1 MKPDQKPGFFV
12 MLWELLYPFLV
23 YELISTVVS
32 VVMSMLLVSLN
43 PSAFETG
50 SNLNEM
56 ALAISGLIAEH
67 YGEIAAVSAGLTLP
81 LLIFLYRNDRRKEKA
96 AAVYEAWEAVAFYHY
111 IVALIMGVS
120 ACLAL
125 NHLMVFSR
133 LTELLSDGYEA
144 TAALLFQGKIV
155 LEIVF
160 AGILIPIVEELIFR
174 GLTYRRLRWY
184 LNPVPAMLLSA
195 LFFGAVHGNLLQ
207 GIYAFILG
215 MLLAFTYERFH
226 SILAP
231 ILIHAGANIL
241 SVLISDAHILDFVYE
256 EDSLFLIVT
265 GVALVIF
272 IITFYLIATY
282 VYPRKKADS
291 PKQAERS

>member
-1 MKPDQKPGFFV
+1 
-12 MLWELLYPFLV
+12 MLPPLRAGRLLRIDGLRNLV
-23 YELISTVVS
+23 LLLCR
-32 VVMSMLLVSLN
+32 LLVLL
-43 PSAFETG
+43 G
-50 SNLNEM
+50 VL
-56 ALAISGLIAEH
+56 LGVLR
-67 YGEIAAVSAGLTLP
+67 
-81 LLIFLYRNDRRKEKA
+81 LLILGL
-96 AAVYEAWEAVAFYHY
+96 H
-111 IVALIMGVS
+111 
-120 ACLAL
+120 
-125 NHLMVFSR
+125 R
-133 LTELLSDGYEA
+133 LLVRLL
-144 TAALLFQGKIV
+144 V
-155 LEIVF
+155 L
-160 AGILIPIVEELIFR
+160 
-174 GLTYRRLRWY
+174 RLRI
-184 LNPVPAMLLSA
+184 LLRV
-195 LFFGAVHGNLLQ
+195 LRVHGNLLQ